1 MPKLMLRLSVPQFA
15 GLLVAVVAA
24 GAWQATVALHA
35 GEGDSSAAKLPLLVQ
50 EDFEKG
56 ADAWQPTDPKAW
68 KLEKVDGNTVYSQF
82 QRRSKY
88 DPPHRSPYNFAL
100 LKDVVVGDFV
110 LTAKVK
116 STIPDYGHRDACL
129 FFGYQDPANFYYVHL
144 GKQGDDHANQIF
156 IVNDAPRTKIS
167 KTTTPGTN
175 WTDDWHQVKIERDT
189 KSGTIKVYFD
199 DMNQPVM
206 TAEDKTFTWGQIG
219 IGTFDDTSQW
229 DDIRLNGQKVKP
241 PQKDGQ

>member
-1 MPKLMLRLSVPQFA
+1 MPKLTLRLSLPHFA
-15 GLLVAVVAA
+15 VLLAAGAAV
-24 GAWQATVALHA
+24 GAWQATATLQG
-35 GEGDSSAAKLPLLVQ
+35 GEGDKAAGLPQIVF

-56 ADAWQPTDPKAW
+56 ADAWQPTDPNAW

-88 DPPHRSPYNFAL
+88 EPPHRSPYNIAL

-129 FFGYQDPANFYYVHL
+129 FFGYQDPANFYYVHF
-144 GKQGDDHANQIF
+144 GKKGDDHANQIF
-156 IVNDAPRTKIS
+156 IVNDAPRLKIS

-175 WTDDWHQVKIERDT
+175 WTDDWHQVKVVRDT

-199 DMNQPVM
+199 DMNEPAM
-206 TAEDKTFTWGQIG
+206 TAEDKNFTWGQIG
-219 IGTFDDTSQW
+219 IGSFDDTTQW

-241 PQKDGQ
+241 VKKDG